1 MQTEEFATLTSA
13 AGDGDD
19 LRVLRRVV
27 GLDVGVDG
35 FLNETLVQLRLTELT
50 PHAWLVALLG
60 ELVGAVQVVD
70 VVNQH
75 LVRTG
80 TGFSADTEAKSR
92 LA

>member
-27 GLDVGVDG
+27 CFDVGVDG
-35 FLNETLVQLRLTELT
+35 LLDETLVQLRLTELT

-60 ELVGAVQVVD
+60 EFVGAVQVVD

-75 LVRTG
+75 LERTV
-80 TGFSADTEAKSR
+80 TVVFS
-92 LA
+92 